1 MVSRKG
7 YISETEKMSS
17 HCSQFTVTQHTVQLR
32 RRTHPSHR
40 NDFGSSACQKAAHH
54 YQMIKHQANPNCGNA
69 SLQSLMDFLF
79 EKGHQMFARVEEW
92 KLL

>member
-1 MVSRKG
+1 
-7 YISETEKMSS
+7 MSS
-17 HCSQFTVTQHTVQLR
+17 HCSQFTVAQHTVQLSR
-32 RRTHPSHR
+32 RKHR
-40 NDFGSSACQKAAHH
+40 VISNDFGSCVCQKAAHH

>member
-1 MVSRKG
+1 
-7 YISETEKMSS
+7 MSS
-17 HCSQFTVTQHTVQLR
+17 HCSQFTVAQHTVQLR
-32 RRTHPSHR
+32 RRKHR
-40 NDFGSSACQKAAHH
+40 VISNDFGSCVCQKAAHH